1 MPEKGKKEETLQI
14 LQISIVR
21 QNRVTAVRFG
31 SRRFR
36 LTFVSAGSGSGGSGG
51 SGGPCQAVQRFRRF
65 RSNILTVRK
74 NIVSK
79 NQIVVPLENV
89 FFEVSKD
96 LGLICDSK

>member
-1 MPEKGKKEETLQI
+1 MA
-14 LQISIVR
+14 
-21 QNRVTAVRFG
+21 AVR
-31 SRRFR
+31 
-36 LTFVSAGSGSGGSGG
+36 VGSGRVKYSGGSGG

-74 NIVSK
+74 IIVSK
-79 NQIVVPLENV
+79 NQIVVPLENA